1 MQAVRYCA
9 QRSVCVF
16 LLFCVL
22 VRWSGLPV
30 VHEPGKQPCR
40 RATLTWKEGFCARR
54 LVHPRRRVARAAK
67 LQRDTT
73 PWKQMGVL
81 PWLTGKDDPSF
92 RDSYFG
98 RQWTL
103 HRGSARVRFSI
114 NESLGL
120 LNELREGTLPACP
133 DGHSNIHHSQSY
145 LGGKGDMDFASCVR
159 LARASNVHLVATLPK
174 EKSDARRVQSASM
187 SRADGWTIKD
197 SLDCAGVC
205 AMLNQRNLSCNSEL
219 AEHGD
224 AWTFILN
231 GVQAANDCLRSLH
244 HSLWAALCLDT
255 QINAYLSAPAAQGLN
270 IHSDPHD
277 VFVLQV
283 EGKKHW
289 HILEGEALSMQ
300 SFTLSPGDILYMPA
314 GLLHFAESLDMSSLH
329 ITIGVRRESWTA
341 SALLAAWIEI
351 DPSVSLSHGKLS
363 NDTMHKIKLLH
374 QRVSKHFFPWDA
386 CNQMLATSLTVPLL
400 RALDEADLPRGLAEG
415 MTMTLAHLALE
426 LALKLRESGDED
438 MGIAAKLE
446 DLSSKQDPQ
455 ALLHVVFALREFRW
469 KQHYEFN
476 NAKKLQFQGTLPEL
490 RGSSRLKRCADASAQ
505 LSTTGLLLNGYHIL
519 DISEPALPIFRYCM
533 GMHTGAAGEEFR
545 VCEIPGPRELVTAVV
560 RILLRFD
567 GLEHLSEKGARNR
580 PLHCSIG
587 SKCTRSGAV
596 WAGVVRIQSSVQG
609 FVIADEREF
618 LCCSFLSCSTCLG
631 LSMCKPRPALNQH

>member
-1 MQAVRYCA
+1 MQAVRRCT
-9 QRSVCVF
+9 QRSVGVF
-16 LLFCVL
+16 LLLCVL
-22 VRWSGLPV
+22 VPWSGLPV

-40 RATLTWKEGFCARR
+40 RATPTWTEGFSARR
-54 LVHPRRRVARAAK
+54 LVHPRRRVPRAAK
-67 LQRDTT
+67 LQRDTI
-73 PWKQMGVL
+73 PWKQIGVL

-120 LNELREGTLPACP
+120 LNDLREGTPPASP
-133 DGHSNIHHSQSY
+133 DGQNDIHHSQNY
-145 LGGKGDMDFASCVR
+145 LGGRGDMDFASCVR
-159 LARASNVHLVATLPK
+159 LARTPNVDLVATWPK
-174 EKSDARRVQSASM
+174 DMSDARRVKSASM

-197 SLDCAGVC
+197 WLDCAGVC
-205 AMLNQRNLSCNSEL
+205 AMLKQRNLSCSSEL

-231 GVQAANDCLRSLH
+231 GVQAANDCLRALH
-244 HSLWAALCLDT
+244 HSLWAAFCLDT

-283 EGKKHW
+283 EGKKLW
-289 HILEGEALSMQ
+289 HILEGEALSTQ
-300 SFTLSPGDILYMPA
+300 SFTLTPGDILYMPA

-341 SALLAAWIEI
+341 SALLAAWIEV
-351 DPSVSLSHGKLS
+351 DPCISPANGKLT
-363 NDTMHKIKLLH
+363 NDTMHKMKLLH

-400 RALDEADLPRGLAEG
+400 RALDEADLPQGLAQG
-415 MTMTLAHLALE
+415 MTMTLAHFACE
-426 LALKLRESGDED
+426 LALKLSESGEEED
-438 MGIAAKLE
+438 MDIAAKL
-446 DLSSKQDPQ
+446 DAMSSKPDPQ
-455 ALLHVVFALREFRW
+455 ALLRVVFAVREFRW

-490 RGSSRLKRCADASAQ
+490 RGSSRLQRCADASAQ
-505 LSTTGLLLNGYHIL
+505 LSATGLLINGYHIL

-533 GMHTGAAGEEFR
+533 GMHTGAAGEVFR
-545 VCEIPGPRELVTAVV
+545 VCEIPGLRELVTAVV

-567 GLEHLSEKGARNR
+567 GLEHLLEKRAHNQQQ
-580 PLHCSIG
+580 HCSAG
-587 SKCTRSGAV
+587 SMCTLPGAV
-596 WAGVVRIQSSVQG
+596 WAGVLAKIVRI
-609 FVIADEREF
+609 
-618 LCCSFLSCSTCLG
+618 
-631 LSMCKPRPALNQH
+631 